1 MGRQVEVLSHK
12 VLALQ
17 GQLRDSETK
26 REEER
31 EQHELLMGNLRC
43 ELEAN
48 HIIEL
53 VAQKEECKASKMHTQ
68 SEQAAQRRAEQEL
81 HREIDH
87 VRRLRAELEDMEV
100 MEYSYVCH
108 LPRLIRARVSFA
120 RVSFAR
126 AHAQV

>member
-1 MGRQVEVLSHK
+1 MPAPMPPRDRTQGPSSASSVEH
-12 VLALQ
+12 
-17 GQLRDSETK
+17 DY
-26 REEER
+26 
-31 EQHELLMGNLRC
+31 
-43 ELEAN
+43 

-120 RVSFAR
+120 R

>member
-1 MGRQVEVLSHK
+1 MEVLSHK

-68 SEQAAQRRAEQEL
+68 SERAAQRRAEQEL

-120 RVSFAR
+120 R